1 MSLKDRIQEDRKV
14 ALRGGD
20 KVLLPVIGMLLA
32 AIKQREV
39 DERTE
44 TTDAHVL
51 KIVEKLVKQRQESA
65 VQFAA
70 GNRPDLQQREL
81 AEAEILKAYL
91 PAQLAPAEID
101 ALIEQALQEAGAAS
115 MKDMGKVMALLRDRA
130 QGRADFAALG
140 ERVKARLA
148 AAAR

>member
-1 MSLKDRIQEDRKV
+1 VSLKDRIQEDRKA
-14 ALRGGD
+14 ALRAGD
-20 KVLLPVIGMLLA
+20 KPRLAVIGMLLA
-32 AIKQREV
+32 AVKQREV

-65 VQFAA
+65 AQFAA
-70 GNRPDLQQREL
+70 GNRPELEQQEL

-91 PAQLAPAEID
+91 PAQLDAAAVE
-101 ALIEQALQEAGAAS
+101 ALIEQAFQETGAAT
-115 MKDMGKVMALLRDRA
+115 MKDMGKVMAWLRDRA
-130 QGRADFAALG
+130 QGQADFAAVG

-148 AAAR
+148 GR

>member
-1 MSLKDRIQEDRKV
+1 VSLKDRIQEDRKV

-70 GNRPDLQQREL
+70 GNRLDLQQREL

-130 QGRADFAALG
+130 QGRADFAVLG

>member
-1 MSLKDRIQEDRKV
+1 VSLKDRIQEDRKV

-91 PAQLAPAEID
+91 PAQMAPAELD

-130 QGRADFAALG
+130 QGRADFAVVG

>member
-1 MSLKDRIQEDRKV
+1 LKDRIQEDRKV
-14 ALRGGD
+14 ALRSGD
-20 KVLLPVIGMLLA
+20 KARLPLIGMLLA

-39 DERTE
+39 DERTD
-44 TTDAHVL
+44 TSDAHVL
-51 KIVEKLVKQRQESA
+51 KILEKLIKQRQESA
-65 VQFAA
+65 AQFTA
-70 GNRPDLQQREL
+70 GNRPELAEREL

-91 PAQLAPAEID
+91 PAPLGAAELD
-101 ALIEQALQEAGAAS
+101 ALVEQAFLETGAAS

-130 QGRADFAALG
+130 QGRADFAVIG